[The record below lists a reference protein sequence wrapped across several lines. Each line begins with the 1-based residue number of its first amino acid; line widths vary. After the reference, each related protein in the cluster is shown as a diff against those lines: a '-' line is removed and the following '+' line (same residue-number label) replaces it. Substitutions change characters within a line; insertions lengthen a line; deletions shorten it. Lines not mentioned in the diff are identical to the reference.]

1 MISPSRPRK
10 GRRNLRCS
18 SLLATL
24 LVTAIGS
31 APSPVAARD
40 RDSGP
45 PKGFR
50 WPGTEP
56 VEPPQDPLFPILP
69 GTLGPTVDFEEGERS
84 GDAASMPGIAEPPVP
99 QRPRPFITPSHKTW
113 DGTAEA
119 RDIVLLDHG
128 GKNAPTGDSAAWWA
142 LGVALIGIPVIAA
155 ATTAALFLTSRRL
168 ASPPL
173 PITRGR
179 HAGRE

>member
-10 GRRNLRCS
+10 GRRNHRCS

-31 APSPVAARD
+31 APPPVAAQERD
-40 RDSGP
+40 NGP

-56 VEPPQDPLFPILP
+56 VEPPQDPVFPILP
-69 GTLGPTVDFEEGERS
+69 GTLGPTVDFEEGPRP
-84 GDAASMPGIAEPPVP
+84 GGTTSMPGLAAPPVP
-99 QRPRPFITPSHKTW
+99 PPPRPFITPPNQTW

-119 RDIVLLDHG
+119 RDIVILDHG
-128 GKNAPTGDSAAWWA
+128 EKNAPVGDSAVWWA
-142 LGVALIGIPVIAA
+142 LGVALIGILVIAA
-155 ATTAALFLTSRRL
+155 ATTVAFFLTSRRL
-168 ASPPL
+168 DSPPL